1 MPESR
6 NRIEISRFF
15 DRGRKACEKPAGAS
29 FRPELRRA
37 QVLANILPSGIFEIY
52 EKRGAMMPTVSQLIV
67 WIIVGLIGGGLA
79 SRLITWDREGF
90 GTFRNLGLGL
100 VGALIGG
107 FLFRLFNLLPGLD
120 KVSVSLR
127 DVVAAVA
134 GSLIILGAIWLV
146 RRYRK

>member
-1 MPESR
+1 MTMPSV
-6 NRIEISRFF
+6 
-15 DRGRKACEKPAGAS
+15 
-29 FRPELRRA
+29 A
-37 QVLANILPSGIFEIY
+37 Q
-52 EKRGAMMPTVSQLIV
+52 MIV
-67 WIIVGLIGGGLA
+67 WIVVGLIGGGLA

-107 FLFRLFNLLPGLD
+107 LLFRWLDLLPALD

-134 GSLIILGAIWLV
+134 GSLLVLAAIWLF
-146 RRYRK
+146 RRYAKGKETGCPRGARLGVSRG

>member
-1 MPESR
+1 M
-6 NRIEISRFF
+6 I
-15 DRGRKACEKPAGAS
+15 
-29 FRPELRRA
+29 
-37 QVLANILPSGIFEIY
+37 
-52 EKRGAMMPTVSQLIV
+52 PTVTQLIV
-67 WIIVGLIGGGLA
+67 WIVVGLIGGGLA

-100 VGALIGG
+100 AGAVIGG
-107 FLFRLFNLLPGLD
+107 WLFRLFNLLPGLD

-134 GSLIILGAIWLV
+134 GSLIILAAIWSV

>member
-1 MPESR
+1 MPS
-6 NRIEISRFF
+6 
-15 DRGRKACEKPAGAS
+15 A
-29 FRPELRRA
+29 
-37 QVLANILPSGIFEIY
+37 
-52 EKRGAMMPTVSQLIV
+52 TQLIV
-67 WIIVGLIGGGLA
+67 WIVVGLIGGGIA

-107 FLFRLFNLLPGLD
+107 WLFRLFNLLPGLD
-120 KVSVSLR
+120 KISVSLR

-134 GSLIILGAIWLV
+134 GSFVFVAAIWLV

>member
-1 MPESR
+1 M
-6 NRIEISRFF
+6 
-15 DRGRKACEKPAGAS
+15 
-29 FRPELRRA
+29 
-37 QVLANILPSGIFEIY
+37 VPSV
-52 EKRGAMMPTVSQLIV
+52 AQLIV
-67 WIIVGLIGGGLA
+67 WIVVGLIGGGLA

-107 FLFRLFNLLPGLD
+107 WLFRLFNLFPGLD

-127 DVVAAVA
+127 DIVAAIA
-134 GSLIILGAIWLV
+134 GSLIILAGIWLV